1 MSRSGTGWPTEEPD
15 PMHADIAVNVE
26 VVFSDVAKHALG
38 SDAADSPLP
47 LPASFLTR
55 AHLAMPG
62 DLLHLQGSLGL
73 FVVTQRV
80 WTVQSGR
87 STLRLMLDVLVQDD
101 A

>member
-1 MSRSGTGWPTEEPD
+1 
-15 PMHADIAVNVE
+15 MHADFVVNME

-38 SDAADSPLP
+38 ADEADSPSS
-47 LPASFLTR
+47 LPASFMTS

-62 DLLHLQGSLGL
+62 DLLHRQDSLGL

-87 STLRLMLDVLVQDD
+87 SPLRLMLDVLVQDD